1 MRKFLTILWAMF
13 IPCLTVFAQDEMT
26 DTLGQTDNEI
36 ASASPKAKV
45 ASASLAALDV
55 NGDGVLNACDI
66 VDIVRYTR
74 GDARAAFQISKADI
88 NGDGVVNLED
98 AKLLSVALTGG
109 ELPSGS
115 TRPTENTT
123 VMRGDSVINP
133 EGPQK

>member
-13 IPCLTVFAQDEMT
+13 IPCLTAFAQDEMT

-45 ASASLAALDV
+45 VSASLAALDV
-55 NGDGVLNACDI
+55 
-66 VDIVRYTR
+66 
-74 GDARAAFQISKADI
+74 

-133 EGPQK
+133 AGPQ